1 MTIYR
6 SRSSTS
12 KQLAPIK
19 NQANSRGKLVQFP
32 SQPAVQKNHRFSLRL
47 KITLIAIAISIIPL
61 SVIGTIVYRIS
72 ENLLVE
78 QISEAQLTRTQ
89 FLAQQFD
96 LFLEARRREAVTMAS
111 DRIFTDPNL
120 RSRVTLNQKKAAL
133 NTFQEKMGF
142 YENIVYFDLQGKP
155 LFQTKSERTIRDN
168 YRDRPFFQQAISSKQ
183 ITLEV
188 IHLSSETLELEY
200 AAPVKDAWSNQ
211 VIGII
216 CFRIPQSEID
226 TLFATSLINREEW
239 HSINRDGL
247 FIASGVEN
255 FLNQSPADYYP
266 QLEKLHRAGQMVTTI
281 LSHPQQNERQLV
293 TYVPIRLAGIDS
305 QLNLGTAII
314 TNTNTAFAELRSLRW
329 LLWGG
334 TIASSLIVAAIAAY
348 LAKGLIRRLGK
359 LSNAIYRLSRGQLDT
374 RIPITRRD
382 ELGWLGTQINSMAE
396 QLNIQVARQQ
406 QAAKNAEL
414 ISKMAQAR
422 SFRELQLPFNL
433 FLGEVRAILKSDR
446 LIFFQFNTEESGE
459 EMAKSS
465 QIQDNWSGTVIA
477 ESIRQGYP
485 RTLGVEFD
493 DLCFAQD
500 YIDKYQR
507 GRIQAITDIYH
518 LNLPKYHLQQL
529 ENFGIRA
536 SLILPVIVEG
546 QTEDKLIGLLIA
558 HQCSNSRVWQESE
571 VDYLQQVAYQ
581 LGMILRGYLFVK
593 EERQQQEILHNDLA
607 QVGEKLSA
615 IATGD
620 LTVSAAAGHSAIKD
634 VADSFNT
641 TVRDLGEMIAQIK
654 DATGQI
660 EGQMIVHR
668 ESIAQLKDTFHQQA
682 NYLIL
687 AFNFIEQ
694 IVNALQEVME
704 TTTATS
710 QVLDS
715 TIVQIETEQVNVRTT
730 ISNSIR
736 LREIVDT
743 AHHRIKS
750 LEAFSQDMER
760 VVALMGQINLRHSL
774 LTNKRQQLSSA
785 PIDSETAIQKEQ
797 ELVQQSITA
806 TKELQKISLHMA
818 NQIATIMRDLELN
831 RAEIHSNKPY
841 RSTDSSLSQ
850 MLGTIQ
856 NARHLTTAIL
866 NNSNTQIKTAQ
877 KINRLKLEL
886 EANSELMAAFSDRS
900 LQSLQQ
906 TAIAVQNL
914 QQALAHFQLNRQ

>member
-6 SRSSTS
+6 NRSSKS

-32 SQPAVQKNHRFSLRL
+32 SQPVVQKNHRFSLRL
-47 KITLIAIAISIIPL
+47 KIILIAIAISIVPL

-72 ENLLVE
+72 GNLLVE

-96 LFLEARRREAVTMAS
+96 LFLEARRREAATMAS

-120 RSRVTLNQKKAAL
+120 RSQVTLNQKKAAL
-133 NTFQEKMGF
+133 NTFQEKIGF

-155 LFQTKSERTIRDN
+155 LFQTKSERTIKDN
-168 YRDRPFFQQAISSKQ
+168 YRDRPFFQQAISNKQ

-216 CFRIPQSEID
+216 CFRIPQTEID

-255 FLNQSPADYYP
+255 FVNQSPADYYP

-281 LSHPQQNERQLV
+281 LPHPQQNERQLV

-305 QLNLGTAII
+305 RINLGTAII
-314 TNTNTAFAELRSLRW
+314 TNTNTAFVELQSLRW

-334 TIASSLIVAAIAAY
+334 TIASCLMVAAIAAY
-348 LAKGLIRRLGK
+348 LAKGLIRPLGQ
-359 LSNAIYRLSRGQLDT
+359 LSNAIYRLSQGQLDT
-374 RIPITRRD
+374 RIPITRQD

-396 QLNIQVARQQ
+396 QFNIQVARQQ

-446 LIFFQFNTEESGE
+446 LIFLQFDREELGE
-459 EMAKSS
+459 GISKSN
-465 QIQDNWSGTVIA
+465 QIKENWSGTVIA
-477 ESIRQGYP
+477 ESVGQGYP

-493 DLCFAQD
+493 DLGFAQD
-500 YIDKYQR
+500 YVDKYQR
-507 GRIQAITDIYH
+507 GRIQAITDIYQV
-518 LNLPKYHLQQL
+518 NLTKYHLQQL

-536 SLILPVIVEG
+536 SLILPTIVEG

-571 VDYLQQVAYQ
+571 VDYLQQIAYQ

-593 EERQQQEILHNDLA
+593 EERQQQEILHTDLV
-607 QVGEKLSA
+607 QLGEKFKA
-615 IATGD
+615 ISTGD
-620 LTVSAAAGHSAIKD
+620 LTVNATASHGAVED
-634 VADSFNT
+634 VAKLFNT
-641 TVRDLGEMIAQIK
+641 TVRNLTEMIAQIK
-654 DATGQI
+654 NATGQI
-660 EGQMIVHR
+660 EGQTTVHQ
-668 ESIAQLKDTFHQQA
+668 ESVTQLKDTFHQQA
-682 NYLIL
+682 NYLVL

-694 IVNALQEVME
+694 IINALQEVME
-704 TTTATS
+704 TTTAIS

-715 TIVQIETEQVNVRTT
+715 TIVQIETEQINIRTAT
-730 ISNSIR
+730 SKTIR
-736 LREIVDT
+736 LQEVVDT
-743 AHHRIKS
+743 AHHRIKP
-750 LEAFSQDMER
+750 LETSAQDLER
-760 VVALMGQINLRHSL
+760 VLALMGQINLRHSL
-774 LTNKRQQLSSA
+774 LTSKRQKLSS
-785 PIDSETAIQKEQ
+785 PNSETAIQKEQ

-806 TKELQKISLHMA
+806 TKELQKISHNMA
-818 NQIATIMRDLELN
+818 HQIAAIARDLELN
-831 RAEIHSNKPY
+831 RAEITSKTPL
-841 RSTDSSLSQ
+841 RSINSSLSQ
-850 MLGTIQ
+850 ILSTIQ
-856 NARHLTTAIL
+856 NARYLTITIL
-866 NNSNTQIKTAQ
+866 NDSNTQIKTAQ
-877 KINRLKLEL
+877 KINQLKLKL
-886 EANSELMAAFSDRS
+886 DANSELMTALSDRS

-906 TAIAVQNL
+906 TALAAQNL
-914 QQALAHFQLNRQ
+914 QQALAHFQLHHQ